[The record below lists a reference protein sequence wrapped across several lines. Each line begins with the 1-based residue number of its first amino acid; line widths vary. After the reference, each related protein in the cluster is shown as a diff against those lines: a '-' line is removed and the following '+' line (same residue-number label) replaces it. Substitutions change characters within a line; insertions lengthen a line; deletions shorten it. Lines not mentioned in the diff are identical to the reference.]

1 MNFMNSIP
9 VYPDSNHKIAHRMA
23 KIAVRSLYFE
33 IKAYPKP
40 GLVSFIDSGAHL
52 DMNGET
58 FYRSLFTLRHY
69 FYFITRQGLENRTFA
84 ELRQTALNAESL
96 MMKATNGINTHR
108 GAIFALGILCVSAAR
123 ISKEKTAFNQTDLYD
138 QLIKDWRNNLQEHRN
153 HNSNGALV
161 RSKYSI
167 VDARQMAING
177 YELLFEL
184 CSSFT
189 ALFTRTQS
197 LDHCC
202 LFAYLVLLTK
212 IDDTNVLF
220 RKGMDGLNFAKMKAQ
235 ELLDIECINRR
246 LQEAL
251 KTHALFSREG
261 ISPGGVADLISVLL
275 FISQLFCEPLLCH

>member
-1 MNFMNSIP
+1 MNSTP
-9 VYPDSNHKIAHRMA
+9 VYPESNHKIAHRMA
-23 KIAVRSLYFE
+23 KIAIRSLYFE
-33 IKAYPKP
+33 IRAYPKP
-40 GLVSFIDSGAHL
+40 GLVSFIDSGAHH
-52 DMNGET
+52 DMDGET

-69 FYFITRQGLENRTFA
+69 FYLITRHGLENRTFA
-84 ELRQTALNAESL
+84 ELRQTALNAECQ
-96 MMKATNGINTHR
+96 MMKTTKGINTHR

-123 ISKEKTAFNQTDLYD
+123 MSKEKTSFTQMELYE
-138 QLIKDWRNNLQEHRN
+138 QLIKDWRNSLQKHRN
-153 HNSNGALV
+153 NNGNGALV
-161 RSKYSI
+161 RSKYSV

-177 YELLFEL
+177 YEPIFEL

-189 ALFTRTQS
+189 TLFTKTQS

-220 RKGMDGLNFAKMKAQ
+220 RKGMEGLNFAKMKAH

-246 LQEAL
+246 QQEAL

-261 ISPGGVADLISVLL
+261 ISPGGVADLMSVLL
-275 FISQLFCEPLLCH
+275 FISQLFCEPLLCHY